1 MYNFRILIQ
10 EIQLLRVSFRI
21 YVLIAHGSAHLGHL
35 PRPDGRGGGAEHW
48 GPHEWGT
55 LAHVQ
60 FLSL

>member
-1 MYNFRILIQ
+1 MF
-10 EIQLLRVSFRI
+10 LLHMAQPIWDI
-21 YVLIAHGSAHLGHL
+21 YQDQTVGVV
-35 PRPDGRGGGAEHW
+35 GAEHW